1 MDEMVDTLKKGAES
15 LDISLDEQAISRF
28 STFTNELVEWN
39 KVMNLTAIKE
49 PNDIALKHF
58 VDSIAVFKYA
68 KIQNGAKIADVGC
81 GAGFPGI
88 PMKIVR
94 NDIKLT
100 CIDSL
105 NKRVKFMEQL
115 LQKLELADCDC
126 VHIRAEEAGAK
137 AEFREKYDFA
147 MARAVAQLRVL
158 AEYCVPLL
166 KVGGAFISMKGA
178 DAKEEVNEA
187 KNAVKLLGA
196 EIEQVYEYNLPLTD
210 MGRTIIIIRK
220 TAKTPQKYPRISAK
234 ISKNPL

>member
-1 MDEMVDTLKKGAES
+1 MDEMIETLKKGAES
-15 LDISLDEQAISRF
+15 LDISLGEQAISRF
-28 STFTNELVEWN
+28 TTFTNELVEWN
-39 KVMNLTAIKE
+39 KVINLTAIKE

-68 KIQNGAKIADVGC
+68 NIQNGAKIADVGC

-115 LQKLELADCDC
+115 VQKIELTDCEC

-137 AEFREKYDFA
+137 SEFREKYDFA

-196 EIEQVYEYNLPLTD
+196 EIEQVYEYKLPLTD
-210 MGRTIIIIRK
+210 MARTIIIIRK
-220 TAKTPQKYPRISAK
+220 TSKTPQKYPRISAK